1 MRTTSFILFMAAA
14 AVAALAGARADGPAP
29 ATAPPVAPKVA
40 AVERGNL
47 TVTVERSARVEP
59 MTAVPMRLEFE
70 AFQGPVT
77 VGTVAR
83 RSGPVRA
90 GEAVATLVGKDFDR
104 MLADLRTQVEESR
117 QRLTMQREEQAMQ
130 ARQSDAALERAR
142 LAARLADQSLALH
155 REYESAKA
163 LEMAELSLKMSM
175 DGLRDSRDELTQLE
189 RMYQG
194 TSLQTETKD
203 IVLERARRS
212 VERGEVFAR
221 HAARDHQT
229 FREIR
234 HPNETRR
241 IEDQAKDAA
250 LALEAAALGDRLG
263 EVRMMLDMAQAE
275 RSLRDLERRLADLES
290 DGRSMQ
296 ATSPADGYLVQ
307 MLRNPGDRLQPGQVI
322 AEVVDLSRLR
332 VRGTLNTDAMRFV
345 NAGMTLEAWFPARPE
360 ARATVTIDEVVMVGA
375 PEGEGAAFAFSGV
388 LQCQDARVLPGM
400 EARVVV
406 RSTLADRVL
415 VPSKAVKASMGRW
428 TVRVRVGEGDEE
440 RAVTVGASDG
450 ERTEVISG
458 LEPGQQVVL
467 PDA

>member
-1 MRTTSFILFMAAA
+1 MRISSVIVFVAAA
-14 AVAALAGARADGPAP
+14 ALGAGTGTRAGDQGPAQP
-29 ATAPPVAPKVA
+29 AAPKVA
-40 AVERGNL
+40 AVERGSL
-47 TVTVERSARVEP
+47 TVTVERAARVEP
-59 MTAVPMRLEFE
+59 MRGVPLRLEFE
-70 AFQGPVT
+70 AFQGQVT

-90 GEAVATLVGKDFDR
+90 GESIATLVGKDFER

-117 QRLTMQREEQAMQ
+117 QRLAMQREEQALQ

-175 DGLRDSRDELTQLE
+175 DGLRDSRDELAQLE

-212 VERGEVFAR
+212 VERGEVYAR
-221 HAARDHQT
+221 HAARDHQV

-241 IEDQAKDAA
+241 VEDQAKDAA

-263 EVRMMLDMAQAE
+263 EVRMMLDVAQAE

-290 DGRSMQ
+290 DGRSMEVR
-296 ATSPADGYLVQ
+296 SPADGYLVQ
-307 MLRNPGDRLQPGQVI
+307 MLRDAGDRLQPGQVL

-332 VRGTLNTDAMRFV
+332 VRGTLNADAMRFV

-360 ARATVTIDEVVMVGA
+360 VRATVTVDEVVMVGA
-375 PEGEGAAFAFSGV
+375 PEGEGAAFAFTGIV
-388 LQCQDARVLPGM
+388 QGPDARLLPGM

-406 RSTLADRVL
+406 RSTLTDRVL

-428 TVRVRVGEGDEE
+428 TVRVRVGEGEEE

-458 LEPGQQVVL
+458 LEPGQQVVV